1 MALLNFEETKKLL
14 RKYKIPLCK
23 TKISKSKE
31 QTIKIAEKIGYP
43 LVLKI
48 APLKIVHKTKINGVK
63 TGIKNEKQLK
73 KTWDNLSKVK
83 EIEGILIQETLSG
96 REVVLGIKRD
106 PQLGSVLM
114 FGLGGIFVEVVKDVS
129 FRICPV
135 SKKQA
140 EKMVK
145 EIKGYPV
152 LSNEVNIKQIIKII
166 VNLSKL
172 ARRQKK
178 IKEID
183 LNPVIVNE
191 KKAIVVDAKIIV

>member
-1 MALLNFEETKKLL
+1 MALLNFQETKKLL
-14 RKYKIPLCK
+14 QKYKIPLCQ
-23 TKISKSKE
+23 TEISKSKE
-31 QTIKIAEKIGYP
+31 QAIKIAEKIGYP

-63 TGIKNEKQLK
+63 TEIKNEKELK
-73 KTWDNLSKVK
+73 KAWDDLSKLK
-83 EIEGILIQETLSG
+83 ETEGILIQKMLSG
-96 REVVLGIKRD
+96 REVILGIKKD
-106 PQLGSVLM
+106 PQLGMVLM
-114 FGLGGIFVEVVKDVS
+114 FGLGGIFVEVLKDIS

-152 LSNEVNIKQIIKII
+152 LVNIKQIIEII

-172 ARRQKK
+172 AQKQKK

-191 KKAIVVDAKIIV
+191 KKALVVDAKIVV

>member
-1 MALLNFEETKKLL
+1 MALLNFQETKKLL
-14 RKYKIPLCK
+14 LKYKIPFCQ
-23 TKISKSKE
+23 TKISKSKK
-31 QTIKIAEKIGYP
+31 QAIKIAEKIGYP

-48 APLKIVHKTKINGVK
+48 SPLKILHKTKIDGVK
-63 TGIKNEKQLK
+63 TEIKNEKELK
-73 KTWDNLSKVK
+73 KAWDDLSKLK
-83 EIEGILIQETLSG
+83 ETEGILIQKMLSG

-106 PQLGSVLM
+106 PQLGPVLM
-114 FGLGGIFVEVVKDVS
+114 FGLGGIFVEVLKDVS

-152 LSNEVNIKQIIKII
+152 LVNPVRFGKLSNGVNIKQIVKII
-166 VNLSKL
+166 TNLSKL

-178 IKEID
+178 D
-183 LNPVIVNE
+183 
-191 KKAIVVDAKIIV
+191 